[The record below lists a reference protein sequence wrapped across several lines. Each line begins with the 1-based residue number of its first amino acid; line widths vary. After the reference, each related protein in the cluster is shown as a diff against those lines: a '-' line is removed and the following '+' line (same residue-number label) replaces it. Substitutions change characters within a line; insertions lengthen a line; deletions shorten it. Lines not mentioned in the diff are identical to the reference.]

1 MVGVVLGLSAAVG
14 FGSGAVFARLGLRHM
29 RSTTGTLASLIV
41 GTVITMAISF
51 ALYSEE
57 ILGLSGVAFLW
68 FLLAGSINFPLGRLL
83 NYTGVSLAGVSK
95 ATPIVGAS
103 PMFATIMAVTLGGES
118 VNLPILLGT
127 ACIVGGIALILSQ
140 R

>member
-1 MVGVVLGLSAAVG
+1 
-14 FGSGAVFARLGLRHM
+14 
-29 RSTTGTLASLIV
+29 
-41 GTVITMAISF
+41 MAISF